1 MKYVLITGAYGGM
14 GYATVKKLKSEG
26 FCVFAMDKNVKEPEE
41 NVIPLC
47 ADVTNEKSVCSA
59 AQKVSAITKE
69 LFAIIH
75 FAGVYALDSLIEMSE
90 EKFERVIKINFL
102 GAARVNRVFAP
113 FVAAGGRIVMTT
125 SELAPLSPL
134 PFTGLYAV
142 SKAALDKYAFSLR
155 MEMQLYGIYVSVI
168 RAGAVDT
175 GMLDVSTTALNR
187 FCENTKRYKFQSK
200 KFKKIVDKVEAKK
213 IPPEKIA
220 AMTLKIL
227 RKKHP
232 RFAYPVNRNF
242 LLMTFNALPKSIQ
255 FAIIRKVLK

>member
-1 MKYVLITGAYGGM
+1 MKYVLVTGAYGGM
-14 GYATVKKLKSEG
+14 GYATVKKLKAKG
-26 FCVFAMDKNVKEPEE
+26 FFVFAMDKNVKEPEE

-47 ADVTNEKSVCSA
+47 ADVTEEESVIA
-59 AQKVSAITKE
+59 AAHKVREITSE

-75 FAGVYALDSLIEMSE
+75 FAGIYALDSLIEMSE
-90 EKFERVIKINFL
+90 ESFEKVIKINFL
-102 GAARVNRVFAP
+102 GAARVNRVFADY
-113 FVAAGGRIVMTT
+113 VHAGGRIIMTT

-142 SKAALDKYAFSLR
+142 SKAALDKYAFSLK
-155 MEMQLYGIYVSVI
+155 MEMQLSGVYVSVL
-168 RAGAVDT
+168 RAGAVNT

-220 AMTLKIL
+220 EKTLRIL
-227 RKKHP
+227 HKKRP
-232 RFAYPVNRNF
+232 SFAYSVNRNF
-242 LLMTFNALPKSIQ
+242 LLMIFNVLPKNLQ

>member
-1 MKYVLITGAYGGM
+1 MKYVLITGAYSGM
-14 GYATVKKLKSEG
+14 GYATVKKLKNEG
-26 FCVFAMDKNVKEPEE
+26 FCVFAMDKNVKDPEK

-47 ADVTNEKSVCSA
+47 ADVTDEKSVCSA

-125 SELAPLSPL
+125 SELALLSPL

-155 MEMQLYGIYVSVI
+155 MEMQLSGIYVSVI

-175 GMLDVSTTALNR
+175 GMLNVSTSALNE
-187 FCENTKRYKFQSK
+187 FCEKTETYKFQSE

-220 AMTLKIL
+220 AKTLKIL

-242 LLMTFNALPKSIQ
+242 LLMTFNSLPKSIQ